1 MEENVYNDSFV
12 KLVKD
17 RSIYSNKPILTPN
30 DTAMVVADL
39 ISDYDREAI
48 VVASFDSQNKP
59 ININIV
65 GLGTINSAM
74 MHPRELF
81 KAVLLSNSAS
91 IMVFHNHPSGDPTPS
106 QEDIKVTNNL
116 RKICNIMDINFLD
129 HMVIGNDKIF
139 SINENKV
146 MDLGQEKLN
155 YDLPEKE
162 SSFSL
167 DLVSTRRIKD
177 KEYYNNNISI
187 NSPEVAATLVADLSV
202 DYKNDALTIAYV
214 DNKLKPIKL
223 SLVDNKLLESKQSYL
238 KHIARNA
245 ILSNASSMIIFTS
258 HFDGSIMPNLR
269 DNIVSQNNKEL
280 GKLINIDTVDHIIIG
295 SNTYYSMKSNM
306 ELPKNNWNNV
316 RETRENYKTS
326 ALTKI
331 LDSRKELVE
340 KIIDNLKNK
349 QYIIDPSIYKHL
361 TSPYNPTSEVRYS
374 GANRFKLMFEAIAQD
389 YKDSRWCTYKQA
401 QEQGW
406 NIKRGAKGVLC
417 EKIIFSEEKII
428 KDEKTGKPILDES
441 GKAKK
446 EILELNPPKINYFYV
461 FNAQQIENIPELK
474 TKNTLTHD
482 ENIKLAEKFIETSE
496 CPIVEKVSNTA
507 YYSLANDEIVL
518 PLRQTF
524 SSEEHFLSTTLHE
537 MAHSTG
543 HPDRLNRLSNDNQLG
558 TEGYAL
564 EELNAELASIFIR
577 SDLGIDLDAS
587 AMYKHN
593 VGYISSW
600 INKLSNDP
608 NVFFRACSEANKIS
622 KYLVENYEKVQVQIK
637 QIEQSKPIP
646 SNNSDISNKLLDE
659 VKKNGFKCS
668 DKLIDAINKLSSN
681 SEIKP
686 TLKVLSKEYKK
697 LSKDLKAGVL
707 DKTNMTEHQKNI
719 KDIGDILK
727 DQEISKQQQQQKVNT
742 NVLER

>member
-48 VVASFDSQNKP
+48 VVANFDSQNRP

-106 QEDIKVTNNL
+106 QEDITVTNNL

-155 YDLPEKE
+155 YDLPAKE

-187 NSPEVAATLVADLSV
+187 NSPEAAAALVADLSV

-245 ILSNASSMIIFTS
+245 ILSNASSMIVFTS
-258 HFDGSIMPNLR
+258 HFDGSILPNLR
-269 DNIVSQNNKEL
+269 DNIVSQNNEEL

-295 SNTYYSMKSNM
+295 NNTYYSMKGNM

-316 RETRENYKTS
+316 REARESYKTS
-326 ALTKI
+326 PLTKV
-331 LDSRKELVE
+331 LDSRKELVG

-389 YKDSRWCTYKQA
+389 YKDSRWCTCK
-401 QEQGW
+401 
-406 NIKRGAKGVLC
+406 
-417 EKIIFSEEKII
+417 
-428 KDEKTGKPILDES
+428 
-441 GKAKK
+441 
-446 EILELNPPKINYFYV
+446 
-461 FNAQQIENIPELK
+461 
-474 TKNTLTHD
+474 
-482 ENIKLAEKFIETSE
+482 
-496 CPIVEKVSNTA
+496 
-507 YYSLANDEIVL
+507 
-518 PLRQTF
+518 
-524 SSEEHFLSTTLHE
+524 
-537 MAHSTG
+537 
-543 HPDRLNRLSNDNQLG
+543 
-558 TEGYAL
+558 
-564 EELNAELASIFIR
+564 
-577 SDLGIDLDAS
+577 IDLDAS

-593 VGYISSW
+593 IGYISSW
-600 INKLSNDP
+600 IDKLSNDP

-622 KYLVENYEKVQVQIK
+622 KYLVENYEKVQVQTK
-637 QIEQSKPIP
+637 QIEQSKPTP

-659 VKKNGFKCS
+659 VKKNGFKSS
-668 DKLIDAINKLSSN
+668 DKLVDAINKLSS
-681 SEIKP
+681 STEIKP
-686 TLKVLSKEYKK
+686 TLKDISKEYKK
-697 LSKDLKAGVL
+697 LSKDLKAGIL
-707 DKTNMTEHQKNI
+707 DKVNMKEYQKNI
-719 KDIGDILK
+719 KKIGDILK